1 MKKIMMA
8 LVAST
13 MLVSFS
19 APTFA
24 AFNPA
29 NIDESSHS
37 ANIYKVIDKK
47 IAKGK
52 TSGVQGMFAWA
63 EVDGEVYSVA
73 LRELRKYADPGKQFS
88 EIVGQEVMISIAEK
102 AEDNIVALK
111 QAIVEMVVASVDQEV
126 IDLAKADLVMFQADL
141 NLLNDRI
148 SGLDLSAAEAARDA
162 AIEARNDAAEAHQMA
177 VDARFAEGRIAG
189 AASVGAD
196 DGITQAD
203 VTDATTRGTTDG
215 TASVTPEDGWTQAR
229 IDAAVMA
236 IESAMGEG
244 SAYAVGFAAGMLEG
258 ASRTDVLTA
267 INAASGTTWS
277 IAANGDLEIN
287 SEVGS
292 VRLPTPL
299 GDVAEAKAAYASF
312 ISATIDPQSGDLVV
326 ASHVYSG
333 GRDEMGTK
341 TGFTVGNY
349 YNSVAAGSTTGA
361 TQTIL
366 SPADINAINDAVDEA
381 FNNGYNE
388 GYTVGFNQGYTDGF
402 TDGVNSVTSN

>member
-52 TSGVQGMFAWA
+52 TSGVHGMFAWA

-126 IDLAKADLVMFQADL
+126 IDLAKADLAIFQADL
-141 NLLNDRI
+141 NLLNDQI
-148 SGLDLSAAEAARDA
+148 SGLDLSTAEAARDA
-162 AIEARNDAAEAHQMA
+162 AIEARNDAADAHQMA
-177 VDARFAEGRIAG
+177 VDTRFEEGRVAG
-189 AASVGAD
+189 AMSVGAD
-196 DGITQAD
+196 DGVTQAD
-203 VTDATTRGTTDG
+203 VTAATTRGTREG
-215 TASVTPEDGWTQAR
+215 TASVTPEDGWTQTR
-229 IDAAVMA
+229 IDDAVRA
-236 IESAMGEG
+236 IEMAGDQG
-244 SAYAVGFAAGMLEG
+244 TAYMAGFATGMMAG
-258 ASRTDVLTA
+258 ASRTDILTA
-267 INAASGTTWS
+267 IDAASGTAWS
-277 IAANGDLEIN
+277 LDNDGNIMI
-287 SEVGS
+287 SSTVGS
-292 VRLPTPL
+292 VPLPMGVL
-299 GDVAEAKAAYASF
+299 GDAAEAKDNFANF
-312 ISATIDPQSGDLVV
+312 ISATVTQSGDLVV
-326 ASHVYSG
+326 AEHVYSG
-333 GRDEMGTK
+333 STGETRNII
-341 TGFTVGNY
+341 GFTVNNY
-349 YNSVAAGSTTGA
+349 YNAVDHTRAAAGDP
-361 TQTIL
+361 QTLL
-366 SPADINAINDAVDEA
+366 SAADIQAINVAVDEA
-381 FNNGYNE
+381 FDNGYE
-388 GYTVGFNQGYTDGF
+388 DGYSVGFNQGYTDGF
-402 TDGVNSVTSN
+402 TDGVHSVTN